1 MREGTPVSNISS
13 NNGEKTPSSSLNN
26 SLATLN
32 SNEAS
37 PDINKHSA
45 LSQTPPVQQLQHS
58 SPHANPATASLYPWS
73 NRRLNLP
80 TGQSPF
86 PRYGHAANG
95 IASKDG
101 DIYIMGGLIRTQQP
115 KGDLWTIDSG
125 PQFAAV
131 PVNTQS
137 DGPGPRVGHA
147 SLLVGN
153 AFIVFGGDTKFDE
166 RDVLDETLYLLNTS
180 TKHWSRVSPSAFRPC
195 GRYGHTLNI
204 LGSKLFVFGGQV
216 DEQYFNDMV
225 AFDLNHLQSPGSK
238 WELLGPGGADGS
250 ADVPAARTNHT
261 IVTWN
266 EKLYLFGG
274 TNNETRFND
283 VWSFDPRTNTWTQL
297 DCIGYIPSP
306 REGHAAAMVGDVMYI
321 FGGRD
326 SEGLD
331 LGDLAA
337 FRISTKRWYTF
348 QNMGPSPSP
357 RSGHSMTTHNGK
369 IYVLGG
375 EPSTQIRPQD
385 RAAVNE
391 ELQFAYILDTTKIR
405 YPNDQNASV
414 QQSATGPRGTARQ
427 PLGNGPPANNN
438 DPRNGQRPRTAVPRE
453 SLMSSNNAAQNPLQ
467 SNNTSGGSANSA
479 ARSAR
484 AQYGQNVSGP
494 MNSSQSQQP
503 QRPNGITSPPPRVEQ
518 KPKEN
523 AAPTQAR
530 DVGPGGDRRGPAPV
544 QQVRNVPS
552 AASSPIS
559 ASPMS
564 VSVGT
569 VASPLQE
576 RSRSRQ
582 ANASIDN
589 LPSQLAIQK
598 PKQLEAQ
605 IQKLSEAQ
613 TAPPSPSTALAPPP
627 VTSLQAPL
635 ENVTIDQATSPIE
648 EVRSAI
654 SLKDLDDLKRVNA
667 WYASELA
674 LARRAGY
681 TLQSNNGLLDDR
693 GVDLLQ
699 ENDRPLLEAMIT
711 LKGELIKVQGSVD
724 SQAALAAQKI
734 AEVERQRDLA
744 IGEAVYAKA
753 KLSAM
758 GGSTAA
764 TSSPATDKCDTLSIE
779 TERFHDM
786 NRRLSAALAAQSE
799 LQSKLENVT
808 ADMDAERRGRQLA
821 DETAAAAQ
829 KRVSELDEF
838 RNRAASEMES
848 LRSQLLDT
856 ERESRDEASKSA
868 EAVAEAQLLR
878 LDKEELSARLKEAL
892 DNETD
897 LRKSLEAL
905 EITTSMMNEKT
916 AVLERQLADDKNA
929 REELEKTATR
939 LKNELEEKTVDLE
952 STNRRLREVEEIAEK
967 SLDEA
972 RSARAALSA
981 GLKRVAERREI
992 NIVGSAADERVTLL
1006 QEQLQ
1011 ASKDLLTKSKG
1022 QADDAGERL
1031 AQAMQRIAGLEFQQS
1046 QSSKDAI
1053 ALRRRMADT
1062 LDEVRRLKQDNA
1074 DIKAKIK
1081 EKQLEIDASTTKYQ
1095 ALKTILDERSA
1106 IATIIDKRRS
1116 QIVPSPLSG
1125 TGTPDQVNRLR
1136 EVEAQLEESMRTHR
1150 EFKNTAEMQAQEVE
1164 KHFREK
1170 LEQLEADYHSAVHYV
1185 RGSDKMLQRMKDELK
1200 KYKARNIELQTELES
1215 VRKQATETNN
1225 GDWENERA
1233 NLNKEIEELR
1243 GKVRESVAALDK
1255 QIREFKEQLDTLR
1268 EERDQYKLQTS
1279 QMQIQLLDAGE
1290 EVSNMRATVDR
1301 LENENSLL
1309 ETRAI
1314 DAEQKVSRL
1323 LDHMESSVDAYRQS
1337 ARVDQNGLSVDG
1349 DSVRGS
1355 FYGDPRTSVALDSL
1369 ATELDALR
1377 SHWENTNKTYRMSTA
1392 FDFEKTP
1399 TSTEGGEFSNS
1410 LAKWRQRLDHHDEG
1424 ENGGS
1429 EPQSPTTPTQA
1440 RFELKA
1446 GGGVL

>member
-1 MREGTPVSNISS
+1 
-13 NNGEKTPSSSLNN
+13 
-26 SLATLN
+26 
-32 SNEAS
+32 
-37 PDINKHSA
+37 
-45 LSQTPPVQQLQHS
+45 
-58 SPHANPATASLYPWS
+58 
-73 NRRLNLP
+73 
-80 TGQSPF
+80 
-86 PRYGHAANG
+86 
-95 IASKDG
+95 
-101 DIYIMGGLIRTQQP
+101 
-115 KGDLWTIDSG
+115 
-125 PQFAAV
+125 
-131 PVNTQS
+131 
-137 DGPGPRVGHA
+137 
-147 SLLVGN
+147 
-153 AFIVFGGDTKFDE
+153 
-166 RDVLDETLYLLNTS
+166 
-180 TKHWSRVSPSAFRPC
+180 
-195 GRYGHTLNI
+195 
-204 LGSKLFVFGGQV
+204 
-216 DEQYFNDMV
+216 
-225 AFDLNHLQSPGSK
+225 
-238 WELLGPGGADGS
+238 
-250 ADVPAARTNHT
+250 
-261 IVTWN
+261 
-266 EKLYLFGG
+266 
-274 TNNETRFND
+274 
-283 VWSFDPRTNTWTQL
+283 
-297 DCIGYIPSP
+297 
-306 REGHAAAMVGDVMYI
+306 MYI

-385 RAAVNE
+385 RAAVND
-391 ELQFAYILDTTKIR
+391 ELQFTYILDTTKIR

-414 QQSATGPRGTARQ
+414 QQSPTGPRNTARQ
-427 PLGNGPPANNN
+427 PPGTGPPINNN

-453 SLMSSNNAAQNPLQ
+453 SLMSSNNTAQNPLP
-467 SNNTSGGSANSA
+467 SNNTSGGSTNSA
-479 ARSAR
+479 ARLAR
-484 AQYGQNVSGP
+484 TQYSQNASGP
-494 MNSSQSQQP
+494 MNPSQSQQP
-503 QRPNGITSPPPRVEQ
+503 QRLNEITSPPPRAEQ

-523 AAPTQAR
+523 VALMQAR
-530 DVGPGGDRRGPAPV
+530 DVGPGGDRRGQAPA
-544 QQVRNVPS
+544 QQFRNILP
-552 AASSPIS
+552 AAPSPIP

-564 VSVGT
+564 VSAGAA
-569 VASPLQE
+569 ASPLQE

-582 ANASIDN
+582 ANNVSVDN

-598 PKQLEAQ
+598 PKQPEAQ
-605 IQKLSEAQ
+605 MQKQPEAQ
-613 TAPPSPSTALAPPP
+613 VAAPSLAPPLLAPLP
-627 VTSLQAPL
+627 VTTLQAPP
-635 ENVTIDQATSPIE
+635 ENVSIDQATSPIE
-648 EVRSAI
+648 EARSVAN
-654 SLKDLDDLKRVNA
+654 SKEMEELTRVNA

-681 TLQSNNGLLDDR
+681 TLQSSNGLLEDR

-699 ENDRPLLEAMIT
+699 ESDRPLLEAMIA
-711 LKGELIKVQGSVD
+711 LRGELLKVQGSVD
-724 SQAALAAQKI
+724 SQAALAVQKI
-734 AEVERQRDLA
+734 AEVECQRDVA

-753 KLSAM
+753 KLAAM
-758 GGSTAA
+758 GGSTTVTPSTAG
-764 TSSPATDKCDTLSIE
+764 DKGDAWSIDM
-779 TERFHDM
+779 ERFQDM
-786 NRRLSAALAAQSE
+786 NHKLAAALAAQSE
-799 LQSKLENVT
+799 LRTKLENVI
-808 ADMDAERRGRQLA
+808 ADVDAERRGRQLA

-878 LDKEELSARLKEAL
+878 LDKEELSARLKETL
-892 DNETD
+892 DNEAD

-905 EITTSMMNEKT
+905 EITTSTMSERT

-929 REELEKTATR
+929 REELERMAARFKS
-939 LKNELEEKTVDLE
+939 ELEEKAVDLE
-952 STNRRLREVEEIAEK
+952 LTNRRLREIEEIAEK
-967 SLDEA
+967 SAGEA
-972 RSARAALSA
+972 ISARAALSA

-1006 QEQLQ
+1006 QEQLR
-1011 ASKDLLTKSKG
+1011 ASKDLLARSKS

-1062 LDEVRRLKQDNA
+1062 LDEVRRLKQENT
-1074 DIKAKIK
+1074 DIKAKVK
-1081 EKQLEIDASTTKYQ
+1081 GKQLEIDACTTKYQ

-1106 IATIIDKRRS
+1106 VATIIDKRRS

-1125 TGTPDQVNRLR
+1125 TGTPDQANRLR
-1136 EVEAQLEESMRTHR
+1136 DVETQLEESMRTHR

-1200 KYKARNIELQTELES
+1200 KYKTRNIELQTELES
-1215 VRKQATETNN
+1215 TRKQATETNN
-1225 GDWENERA
+1225 GDWGDERA
-1233 NLNKEIEELR
+1233 TLTKEIEELR

-1279 QMQIQLLDAGE
+1279 QMQIQLLDASE

-1309 ETRAI
+1309 ETRAM

-1337 ARVDQNGLSVDG
+1337 TRVDQNGLSVDG
-1349 DSVRGS
+1349 DLVGGS

-1399 TSTEGGEFSNS
+1399 TSAEGGEFSNS
-1410 LAKWRQRLDHHDEG
+1410 LAKWRQRLDQHDERD
-1424 ENGGS
+1424 NGGS
-1429 EPQSPTTPTQA
+1429 EPQSPATPTQA

-1446 GGGVL
+1446 GGGVI

>member
-1 MREGTPVSNISS
+1 
-13 NNGEKTPSSSLNN
+13 
-26 SLATLN
+26 
-32 SNEAS
+32 
-37 PDINKHSA
+37 
-45 LSQTPPVQQLQHS
+45 
-58 SPHANPATASLYPWS
+58 
-73 NRRLNLP
+73 
-80 TGQSPF
+80 
-86 PRYGHAANG
+86 
-95 IASKDG
+95 
-101 DIYIMGGLIRTQQP
+101 
-115 KGDLWTIDSG
+115 
-125 PQFAAV
+125 
-131 PVNTQS
+131 
-137 DGPGPRVGHA
+137 
-147 SLLVGN
+147 
-153 AFIVFGGDTKFDE
+153 
-166 RDVLDETLYLLNTS
+166 
-180 TKHWSRVSPSAFRPC
+180 
-195 GRYGHTLNI
+195 
-204 LGSKLFVFGGQV
+204 
-216 DEQYFNDMV
+216 
-225 AFDLNHLQSPGSK
+225 
-238 WELLGPGGADGS
+238 
-250 ADVPAARTNHT
+250 
-261 IVTWN
+261 
-266 EKLYLFGG
+266 
-274 TNNETRFND
+274 
-283 VWSFDPRTNTWTQL
+283 L

-357 RSGHSMTTHNGK
+357 RSGHSMSTHNGK

-414 QQSATGPRGTARQ
+414 QQSPTGPRGTARQ
-427 PLGNGPPANNN
+427 PLGSGPLVGN

-467 SNNTSGGSANSA
+467 SNNTSGGSTNSA

-484 AQYGQNVSGP
+484 AQYGQNASGP
-494 MNSSQSQQP
+494 MNPSQSQQP
-503 QRPNGITSPPPRVEQ
+503 RLNGITSPPPRAEQ

-523 AAPTQAR
+523 SAPTQTR
-530 DVGPGGDRRGPAPV
+530 DMGPGGDRRGPAPV
-544 QQVRNVPS
+544 QQVRNMPP

-559 ASPMS
+559 VFPMS
-564 VSVGT
+564 ASVGAA
-569 VASPLQE
+569 ASPLQE

-582 ANASIDN
+582 ANASMDN

-598 PKQLEAQ
+598 PKQPEAQ
-605 IQKLSEAQ
+605 IQKQPEAQ
-613 TAPPSPSTALAPPP
+613 AAPSPTTALAPPP
-627 VTSLQAPL
+627 VTSLQASPDKIS
-635 ENVTIDQATSPIE
+635 IDQATSPVE
-648 EVRSAI
+648 EARSVI
-654 SLKDLDDLKRVNA
+654 GSTEVEELKRVNA

-681 TLQSNNGLLDDR
+681 TLQSNNGLLEDR

-699 ENDRPLLEAMIT
+699 ENDRPLLEAMIA

-724 SQAALAAQKI
+724 SQAVLAAQKI
-734 AEVERQRDLA
+734 AEVECQRDVA

-753 KLSAM
+753 KLAAM

-764 TSSPATDKCDTLSIE
+764 TSFPAGDKGDTLSIDI
-779 TERFHDM
+779 ERFQDM
-786 NRRLSAALAAQSE
+786 NRKLSAALAAQSE
-799 LQSKLENVT
+799 LRTKLENVT
-808 ADMDAERRGRQLA
+808 TDVDAERRSRQLA

-892 DNETD
+892 DNEAD

-905 EITTSMMNEKT
+905 EITTSIMSEKAT
-916 AVLERQLADDKNA
+916 VLERQLADDKNA
-929 REELEKTATR
+929 REELEKTAAR
-939 LKNELEEKTVDLE
+939 LKNELEEKAVDLE

-967 SLDEA
+967 STGEA
-972 RSARAALSA
+972 RSACAALSA

-992 NIVGSAADERVTLL
+992 NIVGSAADERVNLL

-1011 ASKDLLTKSKG
+1011 ASKDLLAKSKS

-1062 LDEVRRLKQDNA
+1062 LDEVRRLKQENA
-1074 DIKAKIK
+1074 DIKVKIK
-1081 EKQLEIDASTTKYQ
+1081 EKQLEIDASTAKYQ
-1095 ALKTILDERSA
+1095 ALKTILDERSGV
-1106 IATIIDKRRS
+1106 ATIIDKRRS

-1215 VRKQATETNN
+1215 ARKQATETNN

-1233 NLNKEIEELR
+1233 TLNKEIEELR

-1279 QMQIQLLDAGE
+1279 QMQIQLLDVGE
-1290 EVSNMRATVDR
+1290 EVSNIRATVDR

-1309 ETRAI
+1309 ETRAM

-1349 DSVRGS
+1349 DSARGS

-1410 LAKWRQRLDHHDEG
+1410 LAKWRQRLDQHDEG

-1446 GGGVL
+1446 GGGML

>member
-1 MREGTPVSNISS
+1 M
-13 NNGEKTPSSSLNN
+13 
-26 SLATLN
+26 
-32 SNEAS
+32 
-37 PDINKHSA
+37 
-45 LSQTPPVQQLQHS
+45 
-58 SPHANPATASLYPWS
+58 
-73 NRRLNLP
+73 
-80 TGQSPF
+80 
-86 PRYGHAANG
+86 
-95 IASKDG
+95 
-101 DIYIMGGLIRTQQP
+101 
-115 KGDLWTIDSG
+115 
-125 PQFAAV
+125 
-131 PVNTQS
+131 
-137 DGPGPRVGHA
+137 
-147 SLLVGN
+147 
-153 AFIVFGGDTKFDE
+153 
-166 RDVLDETLYLLNTS
+166 
-180 TKHWSRVSPSAFRPC
+180 
-195 GRYGHTLNI
+195 
-204 LGSKLFVFGGQV
+204 
-216 DEQYFNDMV
+216 
-225 AFDLNHLQSPGSK
+225 
-238 WELLGPGGADGS
+238 
-250 ADVPAARTNHT
+250 
-261 IVTWN
+261 
-266 EKLYLFGG
+266 
-274 TNNETRFND
+274 
-283 VWSFDPRTNTWTQL
+283 

-357 RSGHSMTTHNGK
+357 RSGHSMSTHNGK

-414 QQSATGPRGTARQ
+414 QQSPTGPRGTARQ
-427 PLGNGPPANNN
+427 PLGSGPLVGN

-467 SNNTSGGSANSA
+467 SNNTSGGSTNSA

-484 AQYGQNVSGP
+484 AQYGQNASGP
-494 MNSSQSQQP
+494 MNPSQSQQP
-503 QRPNGITSPPPRVEQ
+503 RLNGITSPPPRAEQ

-523 AAPTQAR
+523 SAPTQTR
-530 DVGPGGDRRGPAPV
+530 DMGPGGDRRGPAPV
-544 QQVRNVPS
+544 QQVRNMPP

-559 ASPMS
+559 VFPMS
-564 VSVGT
+564 ASVGAA
-569 VASPLQE
+569 ASPLQE

-582 ANASIDN
+582 ANASMDN

-598 PKQLEAQ
+598 PKQPEAQ
-605 IQKLSEAQ
+605 IQKQPEAQ
-613 TAPPSPSTALAPPP
+613 AAPSPTTALAPPP
-627 VTSLQAPL
+627 VTSLQASPDKIS
-635 ENVTIDQATSPIE
+635 IDQATSPVE
-648 EVRSAI
+648 EARSVI
-654 SLKDLDDLKRVNA
+654 GSTEVEELKRVNA

-681 TLQSNNGLLDDR
+681 TLQSNNGLLEDR

-699 ENDRPLLEAMIT
+699 ENDRPLLEAMIA

-724 SQAALAAQKI
+724 SQAVLAAQKI
-734 AEVERQRDLA
+734 AEVECQRDVA

-753 KLSAM
+753 KLAAM

-764 TSSPATDKCDTLSIE
+764 TSFPAGDKGDTLSIDI
-779 TERFHDM
+779 ERFQDM
-786 NRRLSAALAAQSE
+786 NRKLSAALAAQSE
-799 LQSKLENVT
+799 LRTKLENVT
-808 ADMDAERRGRQLA
+808 TDVDAERRSRQLA

-892 DNETD
+892 DNEAD

-905 EITTSMMNEKT
+905 EITTSIMSEKAT
-916 AVLERQLADDKNA
+916 VLERQLADDKNA
-929 REELEKTATR
+929 REELEKTAAR
-939 LKNELEEKTVDLE
+939 LKNELEEKAVDLE

-967 SLDEA
+967 STGEA
-972 RSARAALSA
+972 RSACAALSA

-992 NIVGSAADERVTLL
+992 NIVGSAADERVNLL

-1011 ASKDLLTKSKG
+1011 ASKDLLAKSKS

-1062 LDEVRRLKQDNA
+1062 LDEVRRLKQENA
-1074 DIKAKIK
+1074 DIKVKIK
-1081 EKQLEIDASTTKYQ
+1081 EKQLEIDASTAKYQ
-1095 ALKTILDERSA
+1095 ALKTILDERSGV
-1106 IATIIDKRRS
+1106 ATIIDKRRS

-1215 VRKQATETNN
+1215 ARKQATETNN

-1233 NLNKEIEELR
+1233 TLNKEIEELR

-1279 QMQIQLLDAGE
+1279 QMQIQLLDVGE
-1290 EVSNMRATVDR
+1290 EVSNIRATVDR

-1309 ETRAI
+1309 ETRAM

-1349 DSVRGS
+1349 DSARGS

-1410 LAKWRQRLDHHDEG
+1410 LAKWRQRLDQHDEG

-1446 GGGVL
+1446 GGGML

>member
-1 MREGTPVSNISS
+1 
-13 NNGEKTPSSSLNN
+13 
-26 SLATLN
+26 
-32 SNEAS
+32 
-37 PDINKHSA
+37 
-45 LSQTPPVQQLQHS
+45 
-58 SPHANPATASLYPWS
+58 
-73 NRRLNLP
+73 
-80 TGQSPF
+80 
-86 PRYGHAANG
+86 
-95 IASKDG
+95 
-101 DIYIMGGLIRTQQP
+101 
-115 KGDLWTIDSG
+115 
-125 PQFAAV
+125 
-131 PVNTQS
+131 
-137 DGPGPRVGHA
+137 
-147 SLLVGN
+147 
-153 AFIVFGGDTKFDE
+153 
-166 RDVLDETLYLLNTS
+166 
-180 TKHWSRVSPSAFRPC
+180 
-195 GRYGHTLNI
+195 
-204 LGSKLFVFGGQV
+204 
-216 DEQYFNDMV
+216 
-225 AFDLNHLQSPGSK
+225 
-238 WELLGPGGADGS
+238 
-250 ADVPAARTNHT
+250 
-261 IVTWN
+261 
-266 EKLYLFGG
+266 
-274 TNNETRFND
+274 
-283 VWSFDPRTNTWTQL
+283 
-297 DCIGYIPSP
+297 
-306 REGHAAAMVGDVMYI
+306 MVGDVMYI

-357 RSGHSMTTHNGK
+357 RSGHSMSTHNGK

-414 QQSATGPRGTARQ
+414 QQSPTGPRGTARQ
-427 PLGNGPPANNN
+427 PLGSGPLVGN

-467 SNNTSGGSANSA
+467 SNNTSGGSTNSA

-484 AQYGQNVSGP
+484 AQYGQNASGP
-494 MNSSQSQQP
+494 MNPSQSQQP
-503 QRPNGITSPPPRVEQ
+503 RLNGITSPPPRAEQ

-523 AAPTQAR
+523 SAPTQTR
-530 DVGPGGDRRGPAPV
+530 DMGPGGDRRGPAPV
-544 QQVRNVPS
+544 QQVRNMPP

-559 ASPMS
+559 VFPMS
-564 VSVGT
+564 ASVGAA
-569 VASPLQE
+569 ASPLQE

-582 ANASIDN
+582 ANASMDN

-598 PKQLEAQ
+598 PKQPEAQ
-605 IQKLSEAQ
+605 IQKQPEAQ
-613 TAPPSPSTALAPPP
+613 AAPSPTTALAPPP
-627 VTSLQAPL
+627 VTSLQASPDKIS
-635 ENVTIDQATSPIE
+635 IDQATSPVE
-648 EVRSAI
+648 EARSVI
-654 SLKDLDDLKRVNA
+654 GSTEVEELKRVNA

-681 TLQSNNGLLDDR
+681 TLQSNNGLLEDR

-699 ENDRPLLEAMIT
+699 ENDRPLLEAMIA

-724 SQAALAAQKI
+724 SQAVLAAQKI
-734 AEVERQRDLA
+734 AEVECQRDVA

-753 KLSAM
+753 KLAAM

-764 TSSPATDKCDTLSIE
+764 TSFPAGDKGDTLSIDI
-779 TERFHDM
+779 ERFQDM
-786 NRRLSAALAAQSE
+786 NRKLSAALAAQSE
-799 LQSKLENVT
+799 LRTKLENVT
-808 ADMDAERRGRQLA
+808 TDVDAERRSRQLA

-892 DNETD
+892 DNEAD

-905 EITTSMMNEKT
+905 EITTSIMSEKAT
-916 AVLERQLADDKNA
+916 VLERQLADDKNA
-929 REELEKTATR
+929 REELEKTAAR
-939 LKNELEEKTVDLE
+939 LKNELEEKAVDLE

-967 SLDEA
+967 STGEA
-972 RSARAALSA
+972 RSACAALSA

-992 NIVGSAADERVTLL
+992 NIVGSAADERVNLL

-1011 ASKDLLTKSKG
+1011 ASKDLLAKSKS

-1062 LDEVRRLKQDNA
+1062 LDEVRRLKQENA
-1074 DIKAKIK
+1074 DIKVKIK
-1081 EKQLEIDASTTKYQ
+1081 EKQLEIDASTAKYQ
-1095 ALKTILDERSA
+1095 ALKTILDERSGV
-1106 IATIIDKRRS
+1106 ATIIDKRRS

-1215 VRKQATETNN
+1215 ARKQATETNN

-1233 NLNKEIEELR
+1233 TLNKEIEELR

-1279 QMQIQLLDAGE
+1279 QMQIQLLDVGE
-1290 EVSNMRATVDR
+1290 EVSNIRATVDR

-1309 ETRAI
+1309 ETRAM

-1349 DSVRGS
+1349 DSARGS

-1410 LAKWRQRLDHHDEG
+1410 LAKWRQRLDQHDEG

-1446 GGGVL
+1446 GGGML